1 MYEIIT
7 KWGKSRKGGDARSS
21 WITFTVRTPPAIGL
35 LLLLPIFNEL
45 SPWWTSFVLTEKT
58 YFLGSMWISL
68 LAGNFLIII
77 MIIYK
82 IFLSHALIIFERCII
97 FLWFTTSLSCHCFY
111 WGWRQ
116 HLERPSWR
124 QRPSRSSSTKRCVK
138 WLLDDWWCATLS
150 EGYSNILI
158 DKVAEDMT
166 LKLYYCTS
174 NYVN

>member
-124 QRPSRSSSTKRCVK
+124 QRPSRPSCTSSE
-138 WLLDDWWCATLS
+138 W
-150 EGYSNILI
+150 YSKVLI
-158 DKVAEDMT
+158 DWIVEDFLFKKGKFAIELT
-166 LKLYYCTS
+166 LLIYS
-174 NYVN
+174 